1 MGCRAIYILMENS
14 NLNVG
19 ELNKIVREMQDES
32 LAKHL
37 AANNF
42 NQKAADLVKQ
52 GADDKMRAK
61 GWPVNSPKPL
71 PEKKV
76 M

>member
-1 MGCRAIYILMENS
+1 MGINTT
-14 NLNVG
+14 
-19 ELNKIVREMQDES
+19 ELNKVVREMQDAS

-52 GADDKMRAK
+52 GADDKMRSRVRPPEA
-61 GWPVNSPKPL
+61 VA
-71 PEKKV
+71 EKKV

>member
-1 MGCRAIYILMENS
+1 MAINTT
-14 NLNVG
+14 
-19 ELNKIVREMQDES
+19 ELNKVVREMQNAS

-42 NQKAADLVKQ
+42 NQAAADIVKQ
-52 GADDKMRAK
+52 GADDKMRAR
-61 GWPVNSPKPL
+61 GWPVGTRPPE
-71 PEKKV
+71 PVAEKKV

>member
-1 MGCRAIYILMENS
+1 MAINTT
-14 NLNVG
+14 
-19 ELNKIVREMQDES
+19 ELNKVVREMQNAS

-42 NQKAADLVKQ
+42 NQAAANIVTQ
-52 GADDKMRAK
+52 GAEDKMKAR
-61 GWPVNSPKPL
+61 GWPVGTRP
-71 PEKKV
+71 PEAAPDKKV

>member
-1 MGCRAIYILMENS
+1 MVNTT
-14 NLNVG
+14 
-19 ELNKIVREMQDES
+19 ELNKVVREMQNAS

-52 GADDKMRAK
+52 GAEDKMRAK
-61 GWPVNSPKPL
+61 GWPVGTAVA
-71 PEKKV
+71 EKKV

>member
-1 MGCRAIYILMENS
+1 MAINTT
-14 NLNVG
+14 
-19 ELNKIVREMQDES
+19 ELNKVVREMQNAS

-42 NQKAADLVKQ
+42 NQAAANIVTQ
-52 GADDKMRAK
+52 GAEDKMRAK
-61 GWPVNSPKPL
+61 GWPVGTRPPEPVS
-71 PEKKV
+71 EKKV

>member
-1 MGCRAIYILMENS
+1 MAINTT
-14 NLNVG
+14 
-19 ELNKIVREMQDES
+19 ELNKVVREMQNAS

-42 NQKAADLVKQ
+42 NQAAANIVTQ
-52 GADDKMRAK
+52 GAEDKMRSR
-61 GWPVNSPKPL
+61 GWPTGTRP
-71 PEKKV
+71 PEAAPDKKV

>member
-1 MGCRAIYILMENS
+1 MAINTS
-14 NLNVG
+14 
-19 ELNKIVREMQDES
+19 ELNKVVREMQNAS

-42 NQKAADLVKQ
+42 NQAAANIVTQ
-52 GADDKMRAK
+52 GAEDKMRAK
-61 GWPVNSPKPL
+61 GWPVAPASVTPSSPPIKR
-71 PEKKV
+71 V

>member
-1 MGCRAIYILMENS
+1 MS
-14 NLNVG
+14 TPNLTEIG
-19 ELNKIVREMQDES
+19 KIVREMQSVS

-42 NQKAADLVKQ
+42 NQAAANIVTQ
-52 GADDKMRAK
+52 GAEDKMRAR
-61 GWPVNSPKPL
+61 GWPVGTRP
-71 PEKKV
+71 PEVAPDKKV

>member
-1 MGCRAIYILMENS
+1 MVNTT
-14 NLNVG
+14 
-19 ELNKIVREMQDES
+19 ELNKVVREMQNAS

-42 NQKAADLVKQ
+42 NQAAADLVKQ
-52 GADDKMRAK
+52 GAEDKMRAR
-61 GWPVNSPKPL
+61 GWPTTSQPNQISD
-71 PEKKV
+71 KKV